1 MPLNIYFQ
9 LILLHMFYFVI
20 LAFGLY
26 MLLYKPVVAFMK
38 KREDHFADLEK
49 QAQEAKSQAEATL
62 AEYNAKLAGADEEI
76 RQKNAAAAQEA
87 DRQRQERMQRAQ
99 ADADKLLKNARGA
112 AEQERNAMLEGAKK
126 DIAQMVV
133 SATGKLM
140 DKENDPAFDK
150 ALYDSFLKAA
160 QEENGHDWFEAEP
173 SDGHAA
179 LRHAAG

>member
-1 MPLNIYFQ
+1 MPLNINFQ
-9 LILLHMFYFVI
+9 QILLHMFNFVI

-99 ADADKLLKNARGA
+99 ADADKLLKNAAVPPSRS
-112 AEQERNAMLEGAKK
+112 AMPC
-126 DIAQMVV
+126 
-133 SATGKLM
+133 S
-140 DKENDPAFDK
+140 K
-150 ALYDSFLKAA
+150 ARRRTLPRWLC
-160 QEENGHDWFEAEP
+160 P
-173 SDGHAA
+173 
-179 LRHAAG
+179 LRAS

>member
-1 MPLNIYFQ
+1 MPLNINFQ
-9 LILLHMFYFVI
+9 QILLHMFNFVI

-76 RQKNAAAAQEA
+76 RQK
-87 DRQRQERMQRAQ
+87 
-99 ADADKLLKNARGA
+99 DKLLKNARGA

-140 DKENDPAFDK
+140 DKENAPAFDK

-160 QEENGHDWFEAEP
+160 QEENDHD
-173 SDGHAA
+173 
-179 LRHAAG
+179 

>member
-1 MPLNIYFQ
+1 MPLNINFQ
-9 LILLHMFYFVI
+9 QILLHMFNFVI

-49 QAQEAKSQAEATL
+49 QAQEAKSL

-160 QEENGHDWFEAEP
+160 QEENDHD
-173 SDGHAA
+173 
-179 LRHAAG
+179 

>member
-1 MPLNIYFQ
+1 MPLNINFQ
-9 LILLHMFYFVI
+9 QILLHMFNFVI

-87 DRQRQERMQRAQ
+87 EEVLQASRAECMRLNQ
-99 ADADKLLKNARGA
+99 QLLTLQGIQHEYQVSLENMRASSSWRLTAPLRRLLNLVRG
-112 AEQERNAMLEGAKK
+112 
-126 DIAQMVV
+126 
-133 SATGKLM
+133 
-140 DKENDPAFDK
+140 
-150 ALYDSFLKAA
+150 
-160 QEENGHDWFEAEP
+160 H
-173 SDGHAA
+173 
-179 LRHAAG
+179 

>member
-1 MPLNIYFQ
+1 MPLNINFQ
-9 LILLHMFYFVI
+9 QILLHMFNFVI

-76 RQKNAAAAQEA
+76 RQKNAAARVEQ
-87 DRQRQERMQRAQ
+87 Q
-99 ADADKLLKNARGA
+99 KLILRARGA

-160 QEENGHDWFEAEP
+160 QEENDHD
-173 SDGHAA
+173 
-179 LRHAAG
+179 

>member
-1 MPLNIYFQ
+1 MPLNINFQ
-9 LILLHMFYFVI
+9 QILLHMFNFVI

-49 QAQEAKSQAEATL
+49 QAQEATL

-160 QEENGHDWFEAEP
+160 QEENDHD
-173 SDGHAA
+173 
-179 LRHAAG
+179 

>member
-1 MPLNIYFQ
+1 MPLNINFQ
-9 LILLHMFYFVI
+9 QILLHMFNFVI

-99 ADADKLLKNARGA
+99 ACSRMPAVPPSRSAMPCSKAR
-112 AEQERNAMLEGAKK
+112 RRTLPRWL
-126 DIAQMVV
+126 
-133 SATGKLM
+133 S
-140 DKENDPAFDK
+140 P
-150 ALYDSFLKAA
+150 
-160 QEENGHDWFEAEP
+160 
-173 SDGHAA
+173 
-179 LRHAAG
+179 LRAS

>member
-1 MPLNIYFQ
+1 MPLNINFQ
-9 LILLHMFYFVI
+9 QILLHMFNFVI

-62 AEYNAKLAGADEEI
+62 AEYNAKLAGA
-76 RQKNAAAAQEA
+76 AQEA
-87 DRQRQERMQRAQ
+87 DRQRQERMKRAQ

-160 QEENGHDWFEAEP
+160 QEENDHD
-173 SDGHAA
+173 
-179 LRHAAG
+179 

>member
-1 MPLNIYFQ
+1 MPLNINFQ
-9 LILLHMFYFVI
+9 QILLHMFNFVI

-38 KREDHFADLEK
+38 KRENHFADLEK

-76 RQKNAAAAQEA
+76 RQ
-87 DRQRQERMQRAQ
+87 
-99 ADADKLLKNARGA
+99 KNARGA

-160 QEENGHDWFEAEP
+160 QEENDHD
-173 SDGHAA
+173 
-179 LRHAAG
+179 